1 MGLRGPKSKAEL
13 ALVASSGGRPT
24 IDAVQRPR
32 PPAGMSSAQ
41 KEMWTR
47 IVEDLPADWFR
58 KHNFD
63 LLAQYCR
70 HVDASRKIASLIEA
84 EKGAS
89 PDDPG
94 RPFNLH
100 RWAEL
105 LALQDRES
113 RALPRWRRKC
123 D

>member
-1 MGLRGPKSKAEL
+1 MP
-13 ALVASSGGRPT
+13 
-24 IDAVQRPR
+24 
-32 PPAGMSSAQ
+32 SAQ

-84 EKGAS
+84 EEGAS

-113 RALPRWRRKC
+113 RALATLATKMRLTQQTSWSEQRGKGAAAAALSERKPWQE
-123 D
+123 